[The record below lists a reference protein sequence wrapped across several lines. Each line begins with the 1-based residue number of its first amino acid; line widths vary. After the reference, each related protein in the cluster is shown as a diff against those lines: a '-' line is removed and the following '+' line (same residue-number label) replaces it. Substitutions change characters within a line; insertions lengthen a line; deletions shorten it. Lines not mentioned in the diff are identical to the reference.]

1 MTKIEQVIF
10 SGRTHTTVNHD
21 PNAQRGD
28 HGVVDIN
35 LSAPGGENYAF
46 KGAEPHPTAEQ
57 LFAGAWSACYITAL
71 GLAAQLN
78 KVTLPANAAVDIQ
91 VDVGQTG
98 QAWFLGATFTVRLPG
113 LDQKLAEKLV
123 HLGHEICPYSKA
135 VKGNIEVAV
144 NVVTA

>member
-1 MTKIEQVIF
+1 MRFNLMRWHIRSEGNHQTPVSLTGSIRPIYIAYALIVTDSLTTEPTIEEPVMTKIEQVIF

-35 LSAPGGENYAF
+35 LSAPGGENYEF

-91 VDVGQTG
+91 VD
-98 QAWFLGATFTVRLPG
+98 
-113 LDQKLAEKLV
+113 
-123 HLGHEICPYSKA
+123 
-135 VKGNIEVAV
+135 
-144 NVVTA
+144 